1 MEDPDA
7 AEADMLTKNPVP
19 RALVVENA
27 SNGAFTPGIVRAWEA
42 LRVLNTE
49 EIDPAEACR
58 PFSADRNGIV
68 LSEGAAVMVLESVGI
83 RDGRDLDVL
92 LEILTTSPVERNRLR
107 AAEVLS
113 RNRATAASLLAS
125 ASAPSV
131 DARSVTLNIGAG
143 EGAMLPGVPDAVRAA
158 LAAFRKDA
166 GGDGKASP

>member
-1 MEDPDA
+1 
-7 AEADMLTKNPVP
+7 
-19 RALVVENA
+19 
-27 SNGAFTPGIVRAWEA
+27 
-42 LRVLNTE
+42 
-49 EIDPAEACR
+49 
-58 PFSADRNGIV
+58 
-68 LSEGAAVMVLESVGI
+68 MVLESVGI

>member
-1 MEDPDA
+1 MAHDEIPPATQGSSGALPGGGGGSQHPVLRAGDPQTS
-7 AEADMLTKNPVP
+7 EQ
-19 RALVVENA
+19 RATA
-27 SNGAFTPGIVRAWEA
+27 RAHA
-42 LRVLNTE
+42 
-49 EIDPAEACR
+49 
-58 PFSADRNGIV
+58 
-68 LSEGAAVMVLESVGI
+68 AAVMVLESVGI